1 MEPNLQKLGAKT
13 IIAHLYKSSDSQK
26 QFHPCSYTDVI
37 GFALFNK
44 QPLSDSPKTEKTD

>member
-13 IIAHLYKSSDSQK
+13 IIAQLYKSSDSQT
-26 QFHPCSYTDVI
+26 QFHPCAYTDVI